1 MNMQLIRY
9 QPWGS
14 FDLVDRLLAGH
25 PGHHAQDT
33 ATAAEWVPSVDIKEE
48 AERFVIHAD
57 VPGVDPKDIEIS
69 MEDGV
74 LSLSGER
81 KAEAHEET
89 AGWKRQERRTG
100 RFLRRFTL
108 PEGTDAEG
116 ISAQGSHGVL
126 EIVIPK
132 LPKAAARKIA
142 VNTTASH

>member
-1 MNMQLIRY
+1 MQLIRY
-9 QPWGS
+9 QPWGHY
-14 FDLVDRLLAGH
+14 DLMDRLLAGQQGRH
-25 PGHHAQDT
+25 SHD
-33 ATAAEWVPSVDIKEE
+33 AAAADWTPAVDIKEE

-81 KAEAHEET
+81 KSAVASEQDGYT
-89 AGWKRQERRTG
+89 RTERRTG

-116 ISAQGSHGVL
+116 ISAQGNHGVL

-132 LPKAAARKIA
+132 VAKVAPKKIQ
-142 VNTTASH
+142 VKIN

>member
-1 MNMQLIRY
+1 MQLIRY
-9 QPWGS
+9 QPWGH
-14 FDLVDRLLAGH
+14 FDLLDRVLAGQH
-25 PGHHAQDT
+25 GRHAQDGNA
-33 ATAAEWVPSVDIKEE
+33 ATGAAADWVPSVDIKEE

-74 LSLSGER
+74 LTLSGER
-81 KAEAHEET
+81 KSAAASEQEGYT
-89 AGWKRQERRTG
+89 RTERRTG

-116 ISAQGSHGVL
+116 ISAQGNHGVL

-132 LPKAAARKIA
+132 TVKAAPKKIQ
-142 VNTTASH
+142 VKIN

>member
-1 MNMQLIRY
+1 MHMIRY

-14 FDLVDRLLAGH
+14 LDLLDRLAARHGH
-25 PGHHAQDT
+25 RFAQEADWT
-33 ATAAEWVPSVDIKEE
+33 PAVDIKEE

-69 MEDGV
+69 MEEGV

-81 KAEAHEET
+81 KFESREQE
-89 AGWKRQERRTG
+89 AGWKRVERLSG

-132 LPKAAARKIA
+132 AAKPAARKIQVK
-142 VNTTASH
+142 VN

>member
-1 MNMQLIRY
+1 MQLIRY

-14 FDLVDRLLAGH
+14 YDLMDRLLAGR
-25 PGHHAQDT
+25 GHHSQG
-33 ATAAEWVPSVDIKEE
+33 AAEWTPAVDVKEE

-57 VPGVDPKDIEIS
+57 IPGVDPKDIEIS

-81 KAEAHEET
+81 KSATTTEQEGYT
-89 AGWKRQERRTG
+89 RTERRTG

-132 LPKAAARKIA
+132 QAKVAPKKITVK
-142 VNTTASH
+142 VN

>member
-1 MNMQLIRY
+1 MQLIRY

-14 FDLVDRLLAGH
+14 YDLMDRLLAGRQ
-25 PGHHAQDT
+25 AQGS
-33 ATAAEWVPSVDIKEE
+33 AAAEWTPAVDVKEE
-48 AERFVIHAD
+48 TERFVIHAD
-57 VPGVDPKDIEIS
+57 IPGVDPKDIEIS

-81 KAEAHEET
+81 KSVTTSE
-89 AGWKRQERRTG
+89 QEGYTRTERLTG

-132 LPKAAARKIA
+132 AAKAQPRKISVK
-142 VNTTASH
+142 VN

>member
-1 MNMQLIRY
+1 MTMHLIRY

-14 FDLVDRLLAGH
+14 FDLMDRLLAGRD
-25 PGHHAQDT
+25 GRFAQEADWT
-33 ATAAEWVPSVDIKEE
+33 PAVDVKEE

-57 VPGVDPKDIEIS
+57 VPGVDPKDIDIS

-81 KAEAHEET
+81 KSEARSEEQ
-89 AGWKRQERRTG
+89 GWTRSERRSG

-108 PEGTDAEG
+108 PEGTDAEN

-126 EIVIPK
+126 EISIPK
-132 LPKAAARKIA
+132 AVKAAPKKISVK
-142 VNTTASH
+142 VN

>member
-1 MNMQLIRY
+1 MQLIRY
-9 QPWGS
+9 QPWGA
-14 FDLVDRLLAGH
+14 FDLVDRLMAGH
-25 PGHHAQDT
+25 HGRFAADT
-33 ATAAEWVPSVDIKEE
+33 AAAAEWAPSVDIKEE

-81 KAEAHEET
+81 KSEIRDQQD
-89 AGWKRQERRTG
+89 GWKRVERHSG

-116 ISAQGSHGVL
+116 ISAQGNHGVL

-132 LPKAAARKIA
+132 LAKVAPKRIQVK
-142 VNTTASH
+142 VN

>member
-9 QPWGS
+9 QPWGHY
-14 FDLVDRLLAGH
+14 DLMDRLLAGQQ
-25 PGHHAQDT
+25 GRQSQD
-33 ATAAEWVPSVDIKEE
+33 AAAADWTPAVDIKEE

-81 KAEAHEET
+81 KSEARSEQE
-89 AGWKRQERRTG
+89 GWTRTERRTG

-116 ISAQGSHGVL
+116 ISAQGNHGVL

-132 LPKAAARKIA
+132 QAKAQPKKITVK
-142 VNTTASH
+142 VN

>member
-1 MNMQLIRY
+1 MHMIRY

-25 PGHHAQDT
+25 PSRHAHEG
-33 ATAAEWVPSVDIKEE
+33 AASAEWVPAVDVKEE
-48 AERFVIHAD
+48 TERFVIHAD

-74 LSLSGER
+74 LTLAGER
-81 KAEAHEET
+81 KSET
-89 AGWKRQERRTG
+89 RSSQDGWTRTERKTG

-116 ISAQGSHGVL
+116 INAQGSHGVL
-126 EIVIPK
+126 EIIIPK
-132 LPKAAARKIA
+132 QAKAAARKISVK
-142 VNTTASH
+142 VN

>member
-1 MNMQLIRY
+1 MQLIRY

-14 FDLVDRLLAGH
+14 LDLLDRLAARHAGH
-25 PGHHAQDT
+25 STQEADWT
-33 ATAAEWVPSVDIKEE
+33 PSVDIKEE

-74 LSLSGER
+74 LTLSGER
-81 KAEAHEET
+81 KSETREEKD
-89 AGWKRQERRTG
+89 GWKRVERHSG
-100 RFLRRFTL
+100 RFLRRFSL

-116 ISAQGSHGVL
+116 ISAQGSQGVL

-132 LPKAAARKIA
+132 VAKVAPKKITVK
-142 VNTTASH
+142 VN

>member
-25 PGHHAQDT
+25 HGHLAANTD
-33 ATAAEWVPSVDIKEE
+33 AAAEWVPSVDIKEE

-81 KAEAHEET
+81 KSET
-89 AGWKRQERRTG
+89 REQEAGWKRQERRTG

-132 LPKAAARKIA
+132 IAKVQPRKISVK
-142 VNTTASH
+142 VN

>member
-1 MNMQLIRY
+1 MQVIRY

-14 FDLVDRLLAGH
+14 FDLVDRLMAGH
-25 PGHHAQDT
+25 HSRRAANTDA
-33 ATAAEWVPSVDIKEE
+33 ATEWAPAVDIKEE

-74 LSLSGER
+74 LTLSGER
-81 KAEAHEET
+81 KAEASEET

-100 RFLRRFTL
+100 RFLRSFTL

-116 ISAQGSHGVL
+116 ISAQGSQGVL
-126 EIVIPK
+126 EIIIPK
-132 LPKAAARKIA
+132 IAKTAPRKIQ
-142 VNTTASH
+142 VKVTATH

>member
-1 MNMQLIRY
+1 MQLIRY
-9 QPWGS
+9 QPWGH
-14 FDLVDRLLAGH
+14 FDLMDRLLAGH
-25 PGHHAQDT
+25 VHSQDSSAAQ
-33 ATAAEWVPSVDIKEE
+33 WVPSVDIKEE
-48 AERFVIHAD
+48 SERFVIHAD

-81 KAEAHEET
+81 KSET
-89 AGWKRQERRTG
+89 RDQQDGWSRTERHTG

-126 EIVIPK
+126 EIMIPK
-132 LPKAAARKIA
+132 VAKAQPRKISVK
-142 VNTTASH
+142 VN

>member
-1 MNMQLIRY
+1 MQLIRY
-9 QPWGS
+9 QPWRA
-14 FDLVDRLLAGH
+14 FDLMDRL
-25 PGHHAQDT
+25 AQGQHRDLYPET
-33 ATAAEWVPSVDIKEE
+33 VAADWAPAVDIKEE

-81 KAEAHEET
+81 KSET
-89 AGWKRQERRTG
+89 RTEQDGWTRTERQTG

-108 PEGTDAEG
+108 PEGTDADG

-132 LPKAAARKIA
+132 LQKAQPKKIT
-142 VNTTASH
+142 VKTN